1 MKHYLRTLTLGAA
14 LSLAFGG
21 ANEAYAQHGQPHS
34 VSAKTLFDQV
44 TITWEKPTD
53 AISLQWHD
61 GEDYN
66 GTDGVLK
73 NPEGA
78 VTFYAGAKFSE
89 ADLANYV
96 GEQVDTISMFEYRPV
111 YKATVIIY
119 ENGKPVVEQAVNL
132 ADFHKNT
139 WRKTALATPYTIKA
153 GTEVVFAVKYEYG
166 RNLDMAAICDRK
178 ATVGKGNLY
187 SYDGKTWKDDAPG
200 DFLFTANIKNEA
212 TEEPMGYNVYRNDTK
227 INQELLVADCTG
239 CFSEHEPAGAYTYK
253 VSAVY
258 ADGEKFSYGV
268 NASPKSVYDMVPPVS
283 YAAATTDGLSNT
295 LSWTAPLKR
304 DTEMTWGNKTYALAI
319 GGTAAS
325 NTKVWIKQEFSA
337 EDMAAFPDHQI
348 TAINAYVG
356 PEGGITGATLW
367 IMKDGVIDYSEAVS
381 AEAVAAITN
390 GGWNKFALA
399 KPYKMKLGSS
409 YAFGLYYT
417 QTAKKHPVGVDNSEA
432 VNSKG
437 NSFSTSSPN
446 SSDFNKSK
454 PSWKTLASGKIAGNL
469 MLSAD
474 VEALNDEAKTNQKV
488 TSYNVYRDGT
498 LVRTAVTDTKYTDA
512 VDSLGAYTYDIVAVA
527 DDGKTSDPYTLNARV
542 GLPAQYTAPL
552 ILGKD
557 QEGKN
562 IKLEWSSNAY
572 EMQKYSSVANVTGFA
587 EDMKLLYGA
596 KFSKE
601 ELKPYVGYRLYSMKF
616 GIYASIGAFK
626 MEVRDGQNNVL
637 LSRSYSASDIEPGY
651 LYNTTF
657 DADESCT
664 IPADQD
670 LYICYNAT
678 LPAGVSAVLLD
689 KGPAV
694 DGGAMISLTDGA
706 NWMKLST
713 LFTSLKENNFV
724 IGAMAVA
731 PEAGEPG
738 KAKAARL
745 TPESINTTE
754 VERMPAGTLRLGAIE
769 MEPEGLGIETA
780 TPLKAKANASAEQTP
795 KVKAFRVYRNGEQV
809 YEGPK
814 TNYAETLDKYGSYNY
829 YVTSVY
835 DNGWESEASEVST
848 FDNLI
853 SQKLQAPYDLKA
865 TTDGSTLNLTWT
877 DGGSA
882 PEYSYQHDGGDMV
895 LGMTKSSGNLEGYH
909 AIKFK
914 AADMADKVGQKVARV
929 KFKIATADLLSAS
942 VFVMYGDNIMYE
954 QSVPVSSLVAGWNSV
969 VLNTPV
975 EVVAGQ
981 DIAVGYHITYAN
993 GIKPIVLD
1001 TEAAV
1006 PGYSDL
1012 ISSSASAGYWYS
1024 LATKYKQNYNYRI
1037 AAVLEKGD
1045 VELQAS
1051 KMQRDIALPGYNIY
1065 CNGVKVNGTSVPSTT
1080 YSVPN
1085 AAYGEYTVTA
1095 VSSDSESSESNK
1107 VVYGDATAITLPE
1120 ATEAT
1125 DGKVYGIDGKLIAND
1140 SKRLQ
1145 PGIYVRGGK
1154 KIVVK

>member
-1 MKHYLRTLTLGAA
+1 MKHYLRTLTIGAV
-14 LSLAFGG
+14 LSITSGG
-21 ANEAYAQHGQPHS
+21 ATVAYAQHGQPHT
-34 VSAKTLFDQV
+34 VAAQTLFDQV
-44 TITWEKPTD
+44 TLTWEKPTD
-53 AISLQWHD
+53 AITLQWHD

-66 GTDGVLK
+66 GADGVLT

-78 VTFYAGAKFSE
+78 VTFYVGSKFTE

-96 GEQVDTISMFEYRPV
+96 GEQVDAISMFEYRPI

-119 ENGKPVVEQAVNL
+119 ENGKPVVEQPVDL
-132 ADFHKNT
+132 TDYKKNT
-139 WRKTALATPYTIKA
+139 WRKTTLAHPYTIKA
-153 GTEVVFAVKYEYG
+153 GTNVMFVVKYEYG
-166 RNLDMAAICDRK
+166 RNLELTAICDRK
-178 ATVGKGNLY
+178 PTVGKGNLY

-200 DFLFTANIKNEA
+200 DFLITANIKNDA
-212 TEEPMGYNVYRNDTK
+212 TAEPMGYNLYRNDTK
-227 INQELLVADCTG
+227 LNPELLAADSTTVLL
-239 CFSEHEPAGAYTYK
+239 SHEPTGAYTYK

-268 NASPKSVYDMVPPVS
+268 NASPRSVDDQVPPVS
-283 YAAATTDGLSNT
+283 YATASTDGLSNT
-295 LSWTAPLKR
+295 LTWTAPLKR
-304 DTEMTWGNKTYALAI
+304 GTEMTWGNKTYANAI
-319 GGTAAS
+319 GGTATS
-325 NTKVWIKQEFSA
+325 NAKVWIKQEFSA
-337 EDMAAFPDHQI
+337 TDMAAFPNHQI

-367 IMKDGVIDYSEAVS
+367 VMKNGVIDYSEPVS
-381 AEAVAAITN
+381 EAAVAAITA
-390 GGWNKFALA
+390 GGWNKFALST
-399 KPYKMKLGSS
+399 PYKMELGNS

-417 QTAKKHPVGVDNSEA
+417 QTAKKHPVGVDNSTA
-432 VNSKG
+432 VNVKG

-446 SSDFNKSK
+446 STDFNKSK

-474 VEALNDEAKTNQKV
+474 VTALSEAANSSQKV
-488 TSYNVYRDGT
+488 ASYNIYRDGT
-498 LVRTAVTDTKYTDA
+498 LVRQAVTNTTYTDP

-527 DDGKTSDPYTLNARV
+527 DDGRTSEPYTLNARV
-542 GLPAQYTAPL
+542 SLPAEYTAPL

-572 EMQKYSSVANVTGFA
+572 EMQKYSSVSNVTGFA
-587 EDMKLLYGA
+587 EDVSLLYGA
-596 KFSKE
+596 KFTKE

-616 GIYASIGAFK
+616 GIYANIGAFK
-626 MEVRDGQNNVL
+626 MEVRDGKNNVL
-637 LSRSYSASDIEPGY
+637 LSRSYSPSDIEPGY

-657 DADESCT
+657 DENESCT

-678 LPAGVSAVLLD
+678 LPAGATAILLD

-706 NWMKLST
+706 NWMKFGTLVST
-713 LFTSLKENNFV
+713 VKDNNLV

-731 PEAGEPG
+731 PEASE
-738 KAKAARL
+738 AKAASL

-754 VERMPAGTLRLGAIE
+754 VERMPVGTTRLGAIE
-769 MEPEGLGIETA
+769 VEPEGMGIEA
-780 TPLKAKANASAEQTP
+780 AMPLKAEAAATQAPT
-795 KVKAFRVYRNGEQV
+795 VKAFRVYCNGEQV

-814 TNYAETLDKYGSYNY
+814 TSYTATLDKYGSYNY

-835 DNGWESEASEVST
+835 DNGWESPASEVST

-865 TTDGSTLNLTWT
+865 TTDGATLKLTWA

-882 PEYSYQHDGGDMV
+882 PEYAYQHDGGDMV

-914 AADMADKVGQKVARV
+914 AADMADKVGQKVARI
-929 KFKIATADLLSAS
+929 KFKLATADLLSAS
-942 VFVMYGDNIMYE
+942 VFVMYGENIMYE
-954 QSVPVSSLVAGWNSV
+954 QTVPVSSLQAGWNSV

-1001 TEAAV
+1001 TEGAV
-1006 PGYSDL
+1006 AGYSDL
-1012 ISSSASAGYWYS
+1012 ISASASPGYWYS

-1037 AAVLEKGD
+1037 AAVLEKADD
-1045 VELQAS
+1045 VLEAS
-1051 KMQRDIALPGYNIY
+1051 KLQRDIVLPGYNVY
-1065 CNGVKVNGTSVPSTT
+1065 CNGVKLNTTSVPTT
-1080 YSVPN
+1080 AYSVAN
-1085 AAYGEYTVTA
+1085 ASYGAYTVTA
-1095 VSSDSESSESNK
+1095 VSTDGESSESNK
-1107 VVYGDATAITLPE
+1107 VVYGESTAITLPE
-1120 ATEAT
+1120 AAETG
-1125 DGKVYGIDGKLIAND
+1125 DGKVYGIDGKRMAND
-1140 SKRLQ
+1140 TKALK
-1145 PGIYVRGGK
+1145 PGVYVRNGK